1 MKNKFYIM
9 TALVISL
16 TGCSNI
22 EDGTQPTGNF
32 PEDHIIR
39 IVTEVNAPVSRAGY
53 DASNLESFGL
63 IIHNSEN
70 IAYDYNSQMV
80 TSNNDWNTADG
91 QQMLWDNARTPV
103 TVVAYAPYISEA
115 SLDTPLAINIQ
126 SNQTT
131 EENVIASDFLLTKSM
146 VDPKQDLTA
155 DGRLKVTLDHA
166 MSKLIIK
173 VTVNNGM
180 EDAAISKLGDM
191 AVNGTI
197 VGGICDLSVPE
208 PVFIPREDAVATTIA
223 PYKGTDGYECILL
236 PQTIIEGFSVN
247 FSYDGKLYIWTAE
260 EPIELQKG
268 VEHTLTLNVN
278 ETARLA
284 TMQMKYRATGQ
295 IIDQK

>member
-16 TGCSNI
+16 TGCS
-22 EDGTQPTGNF
+22 TLKTGRSR
-32 PEDHIIR
+32 PATSRRSYIR

-80 TSNNDWNTADG
+80 KSNNDWNTADG

-131 EENVIASDFLLTKSM
+131 EENVIASDFLLTKSI

-155 DGRLKVTLDHA
+155 DGRLK
-166 MSKLIIK
+166 
-173 VTVNNGM
+173 
-180 EDAAISKLGDM
+180 
-191 AVNGTI
+191 
-197 VGGICDLSVPE
+197 
-208 PVFIPREDAVATTIA
+208 
-223 PYKGTDGYECILL
+223 LL
-236 PQTIIEGFSVN
+236 WIMP
-247 FSYDGKLYIWTAE
+247 
-260 EPIELQKG
+260 
-268 VEHTLTLNVN
+268 
-278 ETARLA
+278 
-284 TMQMKYRATGQ
+284 
-295 IIDQK
+295 

>member
-1 MKNKFYIM
+1 MLY
-9 TALVISL
+9 SL
-16 TGCSNI
+16 LQLNG
-22 EDGTQPTGNF
+22 
-32 PEDHIIR
+32 
-39 IVTEVNAPVSRAGY
+39 
-53 DASNLESFGL
+53 LFG
-63 IIHNSEN
+63 S
-70 IAYDYNSQMV
+70 
-80 TSNNDWNTADG
+80 
-91 QQMLWDNARTPV
+91 
-103 TVVAYAPYISEA
+103 PYIQFSV
-115 SLDTPLAINIQ
+115 I
-126 SNQTT
+126 T
-131 EENVIASDFLLTKSM
+131 EIDRKAFYYCLREKNTFI
-146 VDPKQDLTA
+146 PI
-155 DGRLKVTLDHA
+155 RTL
-166 MSKLIIK
+166 IR
-173 VTVNNGM
+173 
-180 EDAAISKLGDM
+180 GDM

-247 FSYDGKLYIWTAE
+247 FSYDGKLDIWTAE

>member
-39 IVTEVNAPVSRAGY
+39 VVTEVKAPVSRAGY

-80 TSNNDWNTADG
+80 KSNNDWNTADG

-115 SLDTPLAINIQ
+115 GLDTPLAINIQ

-223 PYKGTDGYECILL
+223 PYKGCLL
-236 PQTIIEGFSVN
+236 YTSPSPR
-247 FSYDGKLYIWTAE
+247 D
-260 EPIELQKG
+260 
-268 VEHTLTLNVN
+268 
-278 ETARLA
+278 
-284 TMQMKYRATGQ
+284 
-295 IIDQK
+295 

>member
-22 EDGTQPTGNF
+22 EDGMVPTGNF
-32 PEDHIIR
+32 PEDHVIR
-39 IVTEVNAPVSRAGY
+39 IATEVNAPVSRAGY
-53 DASNLESFGL
+53 DVTNLESFGL

-70 IAYDYNSQMV
+70 IAYDYSSQMV
-80 TSNNDWNTADG
+80 KSNNDWNTADG

-103 TVVAYAPYISEA
+103 TVVAYAPST
-115 SLDTPLAINIQ
+115 SGVGLDTPLAVNIQ

-131 EENVIASDFLLTKSM
+131 EENVVASDFLLTKST

-155 DGRLKVTLDHA
+155 EGRLKVTLDHA

-173 VTVNNGM
+173 VAINGT

-191 AVNGTI
+191 SVNGTI
-197 VGGICDLSVPE
+197 ASGICDLSVPE
-208 PVFIPREDAVATTIA
+208 PVVLPQENAVATTVA
-223 PYKGTDGYECILL
+223 PYKGADGYECILL
-236 PQTIIEGFSVN
+236 PQTIAEGFSVN

-260 EPIELQKG
+260 EAIELQKG

-284 TMQMKYRATGQ
+284 AMQMKYRATGQ

>member
-32 PEDHIIR
+32 PEDHVIR

-80 TSNNDWNTADG
+80 KSNNDWNTADG

-131 EENVIASDFLLTKSM
+131 EENVIASDFLLTKSI

-208 PVFIPREDAVATTIA
+208 PVFIPREDVVATTIA

>member
-9 TALVISL
+9 TALIISL
-16 TGCSNI
+16 TGCSSI
-22 EDGTQPTGNF
+22 EDGTLPTVNF

-39 IVTEVNAPVSRAGY
+39 VVTEVKAPVSRAGY

-63 IIHNSEN
+63 IIHNSGN

-80 TSNNDWNTADG
+80 T
-91 QQMLWDNARTPV
+91 V
-103 TVVAYAPYISEA
+103 IAYAPYISEA
-115 SLDTPLAINIQ
+115 GLDTPLAINIQ

-208 PVFIPREDAVATTIA
+208 PVVIPREDAVATTIA

-295 IIDQK
+295 IIYQK

>member
-80 TSNNDWNTADG
+80 KSNNDWNTVDG

-103 TVVAYAPYISEA
+103 TVIAYAPYISEA
-115 SLDTPLAINIQ
+115 GLDTPLAINIQ

-131 EENVIASDFLLTKSM
+131 EEKVIASDFLLIHC
-146 VDPKQDLTA
+146 
-155 DGRLKVTLDHA
+155 R
-166 MSKLIIK
+166 
-173 VTVNNGM
+173 
-180 EDAAISKLGDM
+180 
-191 AVNGTI
+191 
-197 VGGICDLSVPE
+197 
-208 PVFIPREDAVATTIA
+208 F
-223 PYKGTDGYECILL
+223 
-236 PQTIIEGFSVN
+236 
-247 FSYDGKLYIWTAE
+247 
-260 EPIELQKG
+260 
-268 VEHTLTLNVN
+268 
-278 ETARLA
+278 
-284 TMQMKYRATGQ
+284 
-295 IIDQK
+295 

>member
-80 TSNNDWNTADG
+80 KSNNDWNTADG

-103 TVVAYAPYISEA
+103 QWSDKEHAGFTTG
-115 SLDTPLAINIQ
+115 TPWLKVNANYKEINVESQ
-126 SNQTT
+126 EKDEDSVLNYYR
-131 EENVIASDFLLTKSM
+131 K
-146 VDPKQDLTA
+146 LTA
-155 DGRLKVTLDHA
+155 LRKSPEYKEVFTY
-166 MSKLIIK
+166 
-173 VTVNNGM
+173 
-180 EDAAISKLGDM
+180 
-191 AVNGTI
+191 GTF
-197 VGGICDLSVPE
+197 VPE
-208 PVFIPREDAVATTIA
+208 YESTDNVMAYYRVDEGKRMLIAANFGTEPVELKLNYPVKRVALSNMKKSQVGEKLQLESCEVIVL
-223 PYKGTDGYECILL
+223 EC
-236 PQTIIEGFSVN
+236 
-247 FSYDGKLYIWTAE
+247 
-260 EPIELQKG
+260 
-268 VEHTLTLNVN
+268 
-278 ETARLA
+278 
-284 TMQMKYRATGQ
+284 M
-295 IIDQK
+295 

>member
-9 TALVISL
+9 TALIISL
-16 TGCSNI
+16 TGCSSI
-22 EDGTQPTGNF
+22 EDGTLPTVNF

-39 IVTEVNAPVSRAGY
+39 VVTEVKAPVSRAGY

-80 TSNNDWNTADG
+80 KSDNDWNTVDG

-103 TVVAYAPYISEA
+103 TVIAYAPYISEA
-115 SLDTPLAINIQ
+115 GLDTPLAINIQ

-180 EDAAISKLGDM
+180 EDAAISKLGK
-191 AVNGTI
+191 
-197 VGGICDLSVPE
+197 
-208 PVFIPREDAVATTIA
+208 R
-223 PYKGTDGYECILL
+223 
-236 PQTIIEGFSVN
+236 
-247 FSYDGKLYIWTAE
+247 
-260 EPIELQKG
+260 
-268 VEHTLTLNVN
+268 
-278 ETARLA
+278 
-284 TMQMKYRATGQ
+284 
-295 IIDQK
+295 

>member
-39 IVTEVNAPVSRAGY
+39 VVTEVKAPVSRAGY

-80 TSNNDWNTADG
+80 KSNNDWNTADG

-131 EENVIASDFLLTKSM
+131 
-146 VDPKQDLTA
+146 
-155 DGRLKVTLDHA
+155 
-166 MSKLIIK
+166 
-173 VTVNNGM
+173 
-180 EDAAISKLGDM
+180 
-191 AVNGTI
+191 
-197 VGGICDLSVPE
+197 
-208 PVFIPREDAVATTIA
+208 
-223 PYKGTDGYECILL
+223 
-236 PQTIIEGFSVN
+236 GFSVN

-295 IIDQK
+295 IIYQK

>member
-1 MKNKFYIM
+1 M
-9 TALVISL
+9 
-16 TGCSNI
+16 
-22 EDGTQPTGNF
+22 
-32 PEDHIIR
+32 
-39 IVTEVNAPVSRAGY
+39 
-53 DASNLESFGL
+53 
-63 IIHNSEN
+63 
-70 IAYDYNSQMV
+70 
-80 TSNNDWNTADG
+80 
-91 QQMLWDNARTPV
+91 
-103 TVVAYAPYISEA
+103 
-115 SLDTPLAINIQ
+115 
-126 SNQTT
+126 
-131 EENVIASDFLLTKSM
+131 IASDFLLTKSI

-197 VGGICDLSVPE
+197 AGGICDLSVPE